1 MSARIWERAIAMVVN
16 CDRDGPA
23 LEDFAQLLKSAGF
36 SAVLVQSTSSLKPQN
51 QVPRIR
57 EWLEAFQTRGFS
69 RGIWS
74 YLGPEPEQEADLA
87 HSQITE
93 CGARFFVANAEIE
106 YKFTQ
111 AQGTQDADAFGR
123 SERFVRRFRQL
134 RPTIGLGLS
143 SYGRFDQADIHYAV
157 WLNEGNARALPQ
169 SYPNEQGESWEPEPS
184 YLGAVD
190 VKQPH
195 NVMRDPRT
203 GAVIPGFPKA
213 YVHLTIPKPD
223 PDDPHV
229 YSVEDYVAML
239 HDARVAG
246 HPLGFSAYE
255 IEAWRPEDIVKLGE
269 GIRTHNLAFLPT

>member
-1 MSARIWERAIAMVVN
+1 MSATVWQRAMAMVVN
-16 CDRDGPA
+16 CDRDGAA
-23 LEDFAQLLKSAGF
+23 LMEFARLLRGTGF
-36 SAVLVQSTSSLKPQN
+36 SAVMVQCTSSLKPQN
-51 QVPRIR
+51 PVPKIR
-57 EWLEAFQTRGFS
+57 EWLGVFQATGFS

-87 HSQITE
+87 HAQIAE

-106 YKFTQ
+106 YKLTQ
-111 AQGTQDADAFGR
+111 PQGQDAEAFGR

-143 SYGRFDQADIHYAV
+143 SYGRFDQADIHYAM
-157 WLNEGNARALPQ
+157 WLNEGKARALPQ
-169 SYPNEQGESWEPEPS
+169 SYPNEQGETWEPKPS

-190 VKQPH
+190 VKQPQ
-195 NVMRDPRT
+195 NVMRHPRT
-203 GAVIPGFPKA
+203 GAVLPGFPKP

-229 YSVEDYVAML
+229 YTVEDYLAML
-239 HDARVAG
+239 HDARLAG

-269 GIRTHNLAFLPT
+269 GIRTHNLALVPA